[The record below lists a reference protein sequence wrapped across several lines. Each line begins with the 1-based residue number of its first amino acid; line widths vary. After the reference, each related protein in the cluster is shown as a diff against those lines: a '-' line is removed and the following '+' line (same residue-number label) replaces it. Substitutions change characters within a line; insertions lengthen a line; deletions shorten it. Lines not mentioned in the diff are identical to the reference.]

1 MLDETSKDTQR
12 AQVRSSDRTGRLEME
27 CRHCHNKT
35 AFSPAFKECVPCWT
49 KLMKMRN
56 TLRHGQPWELRAY
69 P

>member
-1 MLDETSKDTQR
+1 MLDETFKDPQH
-12 AQVRSSDRTGRLEME
+12 AQARISNRTGKIGMK
-27 CRHCHNKT
+27 CRHCGMKT
-35 AFSPAFKECVPCWT
+35 VFSPAFKECVPCWT